1 VPSGEKLDI
10 SSLRC
15 RAVRSL
21 QSGLSRINR
30 EILACFA
37 YFEGK
42 GGSISLQSRLRGGAE
57 RIRPLGTG
65 LKPVRAD
72 VCASYPESGALR
84 ILCDCVLAAQSSLTD
99 GVSEGVRRR
108 ILGDCVAESGH
119 FEAPESA
126 WLGWRV
132 TACLAGVTRS
142 KLSPI
147 EKIS

>member
-1 VPSGEKLDI
+1 MPSGEKLDI

-84 ILCDCVLAAQSSLTD
+84 ILCDCVLAAQSSLT
-99 GVSEGVRRR
+99 GGFPKEFEGESLA
-108 ILGDCVAESGH
+108 IL
-119 FEAPESA
+119 
-126 WLGWRV
+126 WLKVV
-132 TACLAGVTRS
+132 TS
-142 KLSPI
+142 KLLNRPGCI
-147 EKIS
+147 GV